1 MKLRLH
7 YNCVLISC
15 NRTLGFITED
25 LLQCEEPNAAE
36 GAVDN
41 KPIYPRLNELED
53 QLNEVLDVV
62 HLR

>member
-1 MKLRLH
+1 
-7 YNCVLISC
+7 VLIISC

-25 LLQCEEPNAAE
+25 LLQCEEPDEAE
-36 GAVDN
+36 GAADN
-41 KPIYPRLNELED
+41 EPIYPRLNELED